1 MTDWGHIG
9 HGVERILMSQKG
21 LCEDFVFNGRQY
33 WGCRSRLSREDV
45 NTDAGLLD
53 AYRFSLLCPAGQFA
67 GQEPPR
73 PRVDKI
79 MVDGVEYRV
88 LECESDAVNATIRIH
103 LGGALA

>member
-9 HGVERILMSQKG
+9 HGVERLLMSQKG

-88 LECESDAVNATIRIH
+88 LECESDAVNATMRIH

>member
-1 MTDWGHIG
+1 M
-9 HGVERILMSQKG
+9 ERLLMSQKG

-88 LECESDAVNATIRIH
+88 LECESDAVNATMRIH

>member
-33 WGCRSRLSREDV
+33 WGCRSRLGREDV